1 MKLQRDWRKRFAREM
16 RMAAQARADG
26 NEGKAR
32 VCARRAAG
40 IVADEYM
47 RRHGVSTPNMTAY
60 ERVKLLGAW
69 PDLPDGVDAVVAH
82 MTTRVN
88 ENYELPIDADL
99 VAEAQ
104 WLARVLLGTDGDAHR
119 SIPPDVL

>member
-1 MKLQRDWRKRFAREM
+1 MMADRARSE
-16 RMAAQARADG
+16 G

-47 RRHGVSTPNMTAY
+47 RRRGVSTPNMTAY
-60 ERVKLLGAW
+60 ERVKLLATW
-69 PDLPDGVDAVVAH
+69 PGTPDGVQNVVAH

-88 ENYELPIDADL
+88 ENYELPVDADL

-104 WLARVLLGTDGDAHR
+104 WLARVLLEEDADPHR
-119 SIPPDVL
+119 PTPPDVL

>member
-1 MKLQRDWRKRFAREM
+1 MPQLDWQTRFAREM
-16 RMAAQARADG
+16 KMADKARAEG

-40 IVADEYM
+40 IVAATYM
-47 RRHGVSTPNMTAY
+47 KRRGVSTPNMTAY
-60 ERVKLLGAW
+60 ERVKLLRGW
-69 PDLPDGVDAVVAH
+69 PDLPADVHDVVVH

-88 ENYELPIDADL
+88 ENFELPLDADL

-104 WLARVLLGTDGDAHR
+104 WLAKTLLEDR
-119 SIPPDVL
+119 

>member
-1 MKLQRDWRKRFAREM
+1 MKMADKARIE
-16 RMAAQARADG
+16 G

-47 RRHGVSTPNMTAY
+47 RRHGISTPNMTAY
-60 ERVKLLGAW
+60 ERVKMLRGW
-69 PDLPDGVDAVVAH
+69 PDLPEGVDAVVAH

-88 ENYELPIDADL
+88 ENYELPVDADL
-99 VAEAQ
+99 VAEAR
-104 WLARVLLGTDGDAHR
+104 WLAEVLLAE
-119 SIPPDVL
+119 

>member
-1 MKLQRDWRKRFAREM
+1 MQQRDWRVRFAREM
-16 RMAAQARADG
+16 KMADKARAEG

-60 ERVKLLGAW
+60 ERVKLLSAW
-69 PDLPDGVDAVVAH
+69 PDLPEGVDAVVAH
-82 MTTRVN
+82 LTTRVN
-88 ENYELPIDADL
+88 EQYELPIDADL
-99 VAEAQ
+99 VVDAQ
-104 WLARVLLGTDGDAHR
+104 WLARVLLEEDEDAHR
-119 SIPPDVL
+119 PTPPDVL

>member
-1 MKLQRDWRKRFAREM
+1 MQRQDWQTRFAREIK
-16 RMAAQARADG
+16 MADKARTEG

-47 RRHGVSTPNMTAY
+47 KRRCVSTPNMTAY
-60 ERVKLLGAW
+60 ERVKLLQNW
-69 PDLPDGVDAVVAH
+69 PDLPEGVDAVVAH

-88 ENYELPIDADL
+88 DRYELPIDADL

-104 WLARVLLGTDGDAHR
+104 WLAAALLDE
-119 SIPPDVL
+119 

>member
-1 MKLQRDWRKRFAREM
+1 MKQQNWRTRFAREM
-16 RMAAQARADG
+16 KMADKARTEG

-40 IVADEYM
+40 IVADAYM
-47 RRHGVSTPNMTAY
+47 KRRGVSTPNMTAY
-60 ERVKLLGAW
+60 ERVKILQTW

-88 ENYELPIDADL
+88 ESYELPIDADL

-104 WLARVLLGTDGDAHR
+104 WLADVLLNE
-119 SIPPDVL
+119 